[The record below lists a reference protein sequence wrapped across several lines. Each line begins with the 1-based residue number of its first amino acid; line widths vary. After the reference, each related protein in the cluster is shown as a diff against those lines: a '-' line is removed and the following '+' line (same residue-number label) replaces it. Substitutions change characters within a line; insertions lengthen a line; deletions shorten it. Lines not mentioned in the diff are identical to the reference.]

1 MSNPEDSTANNPPTT
16 SYPPTNNSNKQTL
29 TIKVGKYAGILTAA
43 FLVTQLLCSFG
54 IEFVP

>member
-1 MSNPEDSTANNPPTT
+1 MSNPEGTTSNNPPT
-16 SYPPTNNSNKQTL
+16 NNNKQTL

-54 IEFVP
+54 LEFVP